1 MRWLLPFA
9 LCGSGCFLRAQ
20 GGYSTSVP
28 VSGAGGGVLEVSA
41 GLGDLR
47 SEPASI
53 LPEHSSLDVVGHV
66 TTSGHRLG
74 FGPSAM
80 WVPLSGW
87 KHDWSPTVRL
97 GARVL
102 QVEWLP
108 ALKPTGSVSGLAELG
123 VLFFPSRATRSR
135 TSFGASFG
143 GELFLRYGLPVA
155 PEVRLFLLLNVGLGN
170 SIGPTS

>member
-1 MRWLLPFA
+1 MRWLLTLA
-9 LCGSGCFLRAQ
+9 VCCSGCFLRAQ
-20 GGYSTSVP
+20 AGYSTSVP
-28 VSGAGGGVLEVSA
+28 LSGAGGAVAEVSA
-41 GLGDLR
+41 GMGDLR

-53 LPEHSSLDVVGHV
+53 FPEHASLDLVGHV

-97 GARVL
+97 GARLL

-108 ALKPTGSVSGLAELG
+108 SLRPTGSVSGLAEVG

-135 TSFGASFG
+135 TAFGASLG
-143 GELFLRYGLPVA
+143 GEVFLRYGLPVP
-155 PEVRLFLLLNVGLGN
+155 PELRLFLLLSIGLGN